1 MDDTTVLLN
10 TMRSLRKDATAE
22 EFTIEFIEN
31 KQIINEIMD
40 LLTAKS
46 TTFYHVPFDMI
57 ISYEIVPDRIS
68 KNDRKALVI
77 GINYF
82 HLSEFLDQKGY
93 KRIVNND
100 DDINSVIKDRIDDLA
115 YIIKDTHPDLFN
127 EYTKLG
133 IKESAYTYYKKRK

>member
-133 IKESAYTYYKKRK
+133 IKESAYTY

>member
-1 MDDTTVLLN
+1 MDDIKALLS
-10 TMRSLRKDATAE
+10 TMSFFREDATAE
-22 EFTIEFIEN
+22 DFTIEFIEN
-31 KQIINEIMD
+31 KQIINEVMNMLNVD
-40 LLTAKS
+40 S
-46 TTFYHVPFDMI
+46 PNSYYVPSDMI

-82 HLSEFLDQKGY
+82 HLSEFLDQNGY